1 MLTKLNDYNECQAQE
16 YFMPL
21 KHTAIL
27 SSLLIFN
34 PITVVA
40 TQPAINTSSLDCVII
55 PGKTVELSS
64 SVRGRLK
71 QVLVERGDKVKKNQ
85 VVARLNSSI
94 EKANVA
100 LSRKRA
106 DGDSDI
112 NSKKEKYEFSKR
124 SLERINTL
132 LTNNAIS
139 EKARDESRTNARIDE
154 LEYSGAKE
162 QKEILKLE
170 HKRTVALLSM
180 REIRTPIDG
189 VIVDRYKSPGEY
201 IDEEAVLK
209 IVQINPLNVELIAPM
224 SLFGKFTQGKEV
236 IVKPEAPIGGEYKA
250 KISIIDDIIDDAS
263 GTFRV
268 RLILPNPKGIIPAG
282 LGCHIENL

>member
-1 MLTKLNDYNECQAQE
+1 
-16 YFMPL
+16 MPL
-21 KHTAIL
+21 KLTAIL
-27 SSLLIFN
+27 PALLILN
-34 PITVVA
+34 PITLMA
-40 TQPAINTSSLDCVII
+40 TQPLLNTGSLDCVIK

-71 QVLVERGDKVKKNQ
+71 QILVDRGDKVKKNQ

-100 LSRKRA
+100 LAKKRA
-106 DGDSDI
+106 DSDSDI
-112 NSKKEKYEFSKR
+112 SSKKEKYEFSKR

-154 LEYSGAKE
+154 LEYFGAKE

-170 HKRTVALLSM
+170 HKRTVAILSM

-189 VIVDRYKSPGEY
+189 VVVDRYKSPGEF

-209 IVQINPLNVELIAPM
+209 IIQINPLNVELIAPM
-224 SLFGKFTQGKEV
+224 SLFGQFKQGSDV
-236 IVKPEAPIGGEYKA
+236 VVKPEAPIGGEYKA
-250 KISIIDDIIDDAS
+250 KVSIIDDVIDDAS

-282 LGCHIENL
+282 LGCVIEM